1 MAIRV
6 GVNGFGRIGRLV
18 LRAAMERSKEL
29 DIVAINDIAEPR
41 VLAHLFKYDSVQGT
55 WPGTVT
61 QEGNEIHIDG
71 KTVQVLQAR
80 DPAELPWRDLGVDVV
95 IESTGK
101 FTQRDDAARHLSAG
115 ARKVVIS
122 APAKNPD
129 VTVVLGVNDS
139 AYDPEHHHV
148 ISNASC
154 TTNCLAPVVKVLLDN
169 FGFEC
174 GTMNT
179 IHAYTNDQPTQ
190 DFPHRDL
197 RRARAAALSIIP
209 TTTGAARAIGEV
221 IPELKGRLDGFSL
234 RVPVPAGSVVDL
246 CALLPAR
253 PSDSEVNEAL
263 RKAAEGPMQG
273 ILGFCEDPIVSA
285 DVIHD
290 SHSSIVDAALT
301 MKSGELVE
309 VIMWYDNEW
318 GYSCRTVELAER
330 VLPT

>member
-1 MAIRV
+1 
-6 GVNGFGRIGRLV
+6 
-18 LRAAMERSKEL
+18 
-29 DIVAINDIAEPR
+29 
-41 VLAHLFKYDSVQGT
+41 
-55 WPGTVT
+55 
-61 QEGNEIHIDG
+61 
-71 KTVQVLQAR
+71 
-80 DPAELPWRDLGVDVV
+80 
-95 IESTGK
+95 
-101 FTQRDDAARHLSAG
+101 
-115 ARKVVIS
+115 
-122 APAKNPD
+122 
-129 VTVVLGVNDS
+129 
-139 AYDPEHHHV
+139 V

-253 PSDSEVNEAL
+253 PSVLEVNEAL
-263 RKAAEGPMQG
+263 RKASEGPLKD
-273 ILGFCEDPIVSA
+273 ILGYCEDPIVSA

-290 SHSSIVDAALT
+290 PRSSIVDSALT

-309 VIMWYDNEW
+309 VISWYDNEW
-318 GYSCRTVELAER
+318 AYSCRTVELAER
-330 VLPT
+330 VLPS